1 MRSDITQW
9 LRQRGP
15 ARCTKMDHNLAIT
28 TPGRGDYARNWFIAR
43 TSASE
48 IPGSDSACPASGIM
62 CNRAFGRPCAKAQA
76 EVGGQIMSNRP

>member
-1 MRSDITQW
+1 MRSDITHW

-15 ARCTKMDHNLAIT
+15 ARSSHMDHDFGIT
-28 TPGRGDYARNWFIAR
+28 TPGAGAQSRNWFIAR

-62 CNRAFGRPCAKAQA
+62 
-76 EVGGQIMSNRP
+76 